1 MKTIRLFGSFS
12 IKIRNIYITRLY
24 IFGDIYIIR
33 LYIFGD
39 IYIIRL
45 YIFGDIYIIRLYIFG
60 DISLNNKMKNKIP
73 HCRNINL
80 KQSLKTDQ
88 Q

>member
-12 IKIRNIYITRLY
+12 IKIRNIYIT
-24 IFGDIYIIR
+24 
-33 LYIFGD
+33 
-39 IYIIRL
+39 RL